1 MRVKIIFTYRVDCY
15 GRTVSGTWRAA
26 DATGLGAASWDGGSR
41 FALPPYGCF
50 FGRLKGLFLRLD
62 LAVAGRRA
70 EGLSRIAGGDRA
82 PWRGA
87 QRP

>member
-1 MRVKIIFTYRVDCY
+1 MAEV
-15 GRTVSGTWRAA
+15 
-26 DATGLGAASWDGGSR
+26 ASLFRPTS
-41 FALPPYGCF
+41 F

-70 EGLSRIAGGDRA
+70 EGLSRIAAGDRA
-82 PWRGA
+82 AWRGA

>member
-1 MRVKIIFTYRVDCY
+1 MIRVAAQ
-15 GRTVSGTWRAA
+15 TVGGALSWVVGT
-26 DATGLGAASWDGGSR
+26 R
-41 FALPPYGCF
+41 FAFPSYECF

-70 EGLSRIAGGDRA
+70 EGPPAIAVGDRA
-82 PWRGA
+82 AWRGA